1 MAGTRAAGSTI
12 RVACIEDDGRYR
24 SSLEALLRLSPGMEP
39 GASYAAPAE
48 AIAGIEQGRAGAD
61 WDVVL
66 MDLDLP
72 GMSGIEATRRIK
84 RMLPDTP
91 VVVLT
96 VFEDPPTILEAIC
109 AGADGYLT
117 KDTPPDEL
125 LDQIRAVVNGGSPL
139 TSGVA
144 STVLDLLRRLSPA
157 SAPAP
162 AGPAE
167 PDDAPEGFTLTDR
180 EQEVLRCLVAGMGYK
195 RVATHL
201 GISIHTVRT
210 HVRHIYRKLQVH
222 SIAQAITRAL
232 REGLV

>member
-1 MAGTRAAGSTI
+1 MAGSQAAGSTI
-12 RVACIEDDGRYR
+12 RVASIEDDGRYR

-39 GASYAAPAE
+39 GASYASPAE

-117 KDTPPDEL
+117 KDTPPEEL
-125 LDQIRAVVNGGSPL
+125 LDQIRAVVDGGSPL

-144 STVLDLLRRLSPA
+144 STVLDLLRRLGPPG
-157 SAPAP
+157 APAP
-162 AGPAE
+162 PVE
-167 PDDAPEGFTLTDR
+167 SDDAPEAFTLTDR
-180 EQEVLRCLVAGMGYK
+180 EQDVLRCLVAGMGYK

-222 SIAQAITRAL
+222 NIAQAITRAL